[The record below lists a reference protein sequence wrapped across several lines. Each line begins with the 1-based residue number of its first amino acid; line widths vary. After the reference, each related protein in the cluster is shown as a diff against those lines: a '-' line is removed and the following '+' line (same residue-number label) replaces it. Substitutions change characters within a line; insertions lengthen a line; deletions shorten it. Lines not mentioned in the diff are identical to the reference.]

1 MWLESLAIE
10 RRGGREH
17 RFIADERTDPKQ
29 SWSSCRSSRDSALMS
44 YEVGIPNPDATI
56 DPRLV
61 KLSLE
66 DVEGFKFEDF
76 GKEFFAAIQ
85 GPEFVPLGGVHDDG
99 ADGASSGLYSAA
111 HGHYWQFSKRADTKA
126 KVKETIDRL
135 RATGLTPTVLWYV
148 TSRDVAHSQVMED
161 HFLHD
166 VGVAVRIRDR
176 EYLSHQVNYSPATRS
191 AWQRHLASE
200 VAYLGQVGSARTIGV
215 TSAHTEHPDVFVFLQ
230 QELDR
235 RDGQTGLT
243 HAVVDSL
250 ILWALEGTDP
260 NAGRFMS
267 EVEIEARILE
277 AIPSVEPLI
286 RRPLSRRLSAL
297 AEKAGGSRS
306 IKYHRKEDG
315 YCLPYEARDAL
326 AAENL
331 EDEELR
337 VATTEAL
344 VARATEALHDDEDR
358 ADEAAI
364 IAGCVLDAI
373 RGALAERG
381 LDFANWVGA
390 DEPPQG
396 ADHYSSVNERLN
408 EALLASALPEE
419 RRSAAFEAGAAVLRG
434 AFYSST
440 PAEREY
446 FGKLA
451 RTYVLLFT
459 LQQNPRVIQF
469 FQEMA
474 GDFRLYVGT
483 DQIIRAISER
493 YLPVEDRMTR
503 LMLEMARAAGA
514 TLLLTEPV
522 VNEVTNHIRLSD
534 NEYRNY
540 IAPMEGAG
548 MLDQALATQVPKI
561 LVRAYLYA
569 RLTGGPG
576 APSSWEAYLMQVADP
591 DDIRAGR
598 GEDAIT
604 SYLRNQFGFEYVPEN
619 DLVGMTDE
627 TQVAQLA
634 AQFVEKVNKSETL
647 AKHDALMATA
657 IYADR
662 RRQHEHPGNSPF
674 GFSTWWL
681 TDEAAILR
689 ATGNLVKAN
698 GGHRYLMRPDFVL
711 NFLALAPTAHDVRQ
725 TYRSVFPTLL
735 GIRLSRRMG
744 PTAFHEAMKPLDD
757 WNNLEDGRRVALVE
771 ELTNKLKADMMRR
784 YVITGEPKFQIDGD
798 PF

>member
-1 MWLESLAIE
+1 
-10 RRGGREH
+10 
-17 RFIADERTDPKQ
+17 
-29 SWSSCRSSRDSALMS
+29 MS
-44 YEVGIPNPDATI
+44 YEVGPPNPDATI

-61 KLSLE
+61 RLSL
-66 DVEGFKFEDF
+66 DGVEGFKFEDF

-85 GPEFVPLGGVHDDG
+85 GPEFIPLGGVHDDG
-99 ADGASSGLYSAA
+99 ADGASGGLYSDAS
-111 HGHYWQFSKRADTKA
+111 GHYWQFSKRADTKT
-126 KVKETIDRL
+126 KIKETIDRL
-135 RATGLTPTVLWYV
+135 RETGLTPTVLWYA
-148 TSRDVAHSQVMED
+148 TSREVAHSQVMED
-161 HFLHD
+161 HFLQKE
-166 VGVAVRIRDR
+166 GVAVRIRDR
-176 EYLSHQVNYSPATRS
+176 EYISHQVNHSPATRS

-200 VAYLGQVGSARTIGV
+200 VAYLGQAGSARTIGV
-215 TSAHTEHPDVFVFLQ
+215 TSPHTKHPDVFVFLQ
-230 QELDR
+230 QEIDR

-260 NAGRFMS
+260 NEGRFMS
-267 EVEIEARILE
+267 EAEIEARILE

-286 RRPLSRRLSAL
+286 RRPLGRRLSAL
-297 AEKAGGSRS
+297 STKSEGRRA

-315 YCLPYEARDAL
+315 YCLPYEAREML

-344 VARATEALHDDEDR
+344 TSRATDALPDDENR
-358 ADEAAI
+358 ADDAAL
-364 IAGCVLDAI
+364 IAECVLDAI
-373 RGALAERG
+373 RGAFAERG

-390 DEPPQG
+390 DETPQG
-396 ADHYSSVNERLN
+396 ADHYSSINERLN
-408 EALLASALPEE
+408 EGLLASALPEE
-419 RRSAAFEAGAAVLRG
+419 RRTAAFEAGAIALRG

-440 PAEREY
+440 ATEREY

-459 LQQNPRVIQF
+459 LQQSPRVIHF

-503 LMLEMARAAGA
+503 LMFEMARAAGA

-540 IAPMEGAG
+540 IAPMERAG
-548 MLDQALATQVPKI
+548 MVDQALATQAPKI

-569 RLTGGPG
+569 RITGGAG
-576 APSSWEAYLMQVADP
+576 APSSWEAYLKQVASP

-604 SYLRNQFGFEYVPEN
+604 SYLRNQFGFEYVPEH

-627 TQVAQLA
+627 KEVAQLA

-657 IYADR
+657 IYGDR
-662 RRQHEHPGNSPF
+662 RRKHEHPGNSPF

-681 TDEAAILR
+681 TDEAAILK
-689 ATGNLVKAN
+689 ATGGLTKAN

-744 PTAFHEAMKPLDD
+744 AAAFHEAMKPLDEWD
-757 WNNLEDGRRVALVE
+757 TLEDGRKGALVE
-771 ELTNKLKADMMRR
+771 ELANKLKADMVRQ
-784 YVITGEPKFQIDGD
+784 YAITGEPRFQIDGD
-798 PF
+798 PV

>member
-1 MWLESLAIE
+1 
-10 RRGGREH
+10 
-17 RFIADERTDPKQ
+17 
-29 SWSSCRSSRDSALMS
+29 MS
-44 YEVGIPNPDATI
+44 YEVVPPTPDATI

-66 DVEGFKFEDF
+66 AVEGFQFEDF
-76 GKEFFAAIQ
+76 GKEFFAALQ

-99 ADGASSGLYSAA
+99 ADGASDGLYSDAN
-111 HGHYWQFSKRADTKA
+111 GHYWQFSKRADTKT
-126 KVKETIDRL
+126 KIQETIDRL
-135 RATGLTPTVLWYV
+135 TTTGLTPTVVWYA

-161 HFLHD
+161 HFLKK
-166 VGVAVRIRDR
+166 GTAVRIRDR
-176 EYLSHQVNYSPATRS
+176 EYIAHQVNHSPATRS

-200 VAYLGQVGSARTIGV
+200 VAYLGQAGSARTIGV
-215 TSAHTEHPDVFVFLQ
+215 TSPHTRHPDVFVFLQ
-230 QELDR
+230 QEIDR

-260 NAGRFMS
+260 NEGRLMS
-267 EVEIEARILE
+267 QAEIEARILE

-286 RRPLSRRLSAL
+286 RRPLGRRLAAL
-297 AEKAGGSRS
+297 STKSGGGRA
-306 IKYHRKEDG
+306 IKHHRNVDG
-315 YCLPYEARDAL
+315 YCLPYEARELL
-326 AAENL
+326 ATENL

-337 VATTEAL
+337 VA
-344 VARATEALHDDEDR
+344 ATEALKARVGEALQIDEDR
-358 ADEAAI
+358 TGEAVLI
-364 IAGCVLDAI
+364 TECLLDAI
-373 RGALAERG
+373 RDAFAERG

-390 DEPPQG
+390 EESPQA
-396 ADHYSSVNERLN
+396 ADHYSSINERLN
-408 EALLASALPEE
+408 ERLLASALPED
-419 RRSAAFEAGAAVLRG
+419 RRTAAFEAGAIALRG

-459 LQQNPRVIQF
+459 LQQSPRVIQF

-493 YLPVEDRMTR
+493 YLPEEDRMTR

-534 NEYRNY
+534 NEYRHY
-540 IAPMEGAG
+540 IAPMEEAG
-548 MLDQALATQVPKI
+548 MVDQALATQAPRI

-569 RLTGGPG
+569 RITGGPG
-576 APSSWEAYLMQVADP
+576 APRSWEAYLRQVASP
-591 DDIRAGR
+591 EDIRAGR
-598 GEDAIT
+598 GEDAIA
-604 SYLRNQFGFEYVPEN
+604 SYLRNQFGFDYVPER

-627 TQVAQLA
+627 NEVAQLA
-634 AQFVEKVNKSETL
+634 AEFVQKVNKSATL

-674 GFSTWWL
+674 GFATWWL
-681 TDEAAILR
+681 TDEAAILK
-689 ATGNLVKAN
+689 ATGGLVQAN
-698 GGHRYLMRPDFVL
+698 GGHRFLMRPDFVL

-744 PTAFHEAMKPLDD
+744 AAAFHEAMKPLDEWD
-757 WNNLEDGRRVALVE
+757 NLEDGRKGALVE
-771 ELTNKLKADMMRR
+771 ELANKLKADMMKQ
-784 YVITGEPKFQIDGD
+784 YAITGEPRFQIEGD
-798 PF
+798 PL